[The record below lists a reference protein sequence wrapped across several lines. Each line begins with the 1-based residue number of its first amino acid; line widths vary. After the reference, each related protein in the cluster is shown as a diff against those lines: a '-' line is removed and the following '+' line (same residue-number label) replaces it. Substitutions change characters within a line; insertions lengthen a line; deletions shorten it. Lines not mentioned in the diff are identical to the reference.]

1 MTDLAGRILTA
12 ASELPAFPRVA
23 RKVME
28 LLADPDIGAQQL
40 SRIIKLDPALTGN
53 VLKAANSVLYHPP
66 HHIDN
71 LSQAMTFLG
80 NNKFREVVVT
90 SASVELMKND
100 QPGYDLSPGDL
111 WRHSLAT
118 ALMCLILSER
128 LDRRPGP
135 ALYTAGLMHDVG
147 KIIMS
152 PFVGDKISQILTLVE
167 QDRTFVEAEREVLQ
181 IDHAAL
187 GGKIAGNW
195 RFSENLVNLIRYH
208 HDPEKASQ
216 DMELAV
222 LFLANLV
229 CQMYGLGGGVAGLAY
244 RAKESVIKFVGL
256 TEKDLEL
263 AMAELHD
270 RLDAAE
276 EMLELA

>member
-1 MTDLAGRILTA
+1 MTDLVGRILTA

-28 LLADPDIGAQQL
+28 LLADPDVGVEQL
-40 SRIIKLDPALTGN
+40 NRVIELDPALTGN
-53 VLKAANSVLYHPP
+53 VLKAANSVLYKSPRKL
-66 HHIDN
+66 DN

-80 NNKFREVVVT
+80 NNKFREVVLT
-90 SASVELMKND
+90 SASVELMKRD

-118 ALMCLILSER
+118 ALMCLILCER
-128 LDRRPGP
+128 IGRKPGP

-152 PFVGDKISQILTLVE
+152 PFVGDKIGQILSLVE
-167 QDRTFVEAEREVLQ
+167 QDRTFVEAEREILQ
-181 IDHAAL
+181 IDHAEL
-187 GGKIAGNW
+187 GGQIAANW
-195 RFSENLVNLIRYH
+195 RFSKNLISLISFH
-208 HDPEKASQ
+208 HDSERASQ
-216 DMELAV
+216 DMELAI

-229 CQMYGLGGGVAGLAY
+229 CQMYGLGGGVTGLAY

-263 AMAELHD
+263 AMADLHD
-270 RLDAAE
+270 QLDAAE
-276 EMLELA
+276 ELLELA